1 MAMSVR
7 RAVLESDRE
16 ALIALIRRHLAPQS
30 DHGRF
35 DWLYLHNPDGPAHAW
50 LAQDSV
56 TGVAVGAAAAF
67 PKKVFAGGKE
77 RLSLVL
83 GDFCLDERYR
93 ALGPALRLQRA
104 CLESLTTPYDFCY
117 DFPSRNM
124 MAIYNRLG
132 IEQTGSIARWT
143 KPLRVEGKLE
153 SLSHSKALARGL
165 GLIANV
171 VLAKRGYKGNPEACE
186 VTSQE
191 APFGKE
197 FDGLDPHAAPSS
209 CSVRTARTAEYLNWR
224 DRMNPVAECETLVAR
239 KNGKLLG
246 FVVFTQGAKAATIVD
261 LCSIQ
266 DPSVVARLLAAAV
279 ERCRLRGATAVNMAA
294 GDGHPCEAIFRRAGF
309 VRRESAPVI
318 ALVRKDGPLA
328 QAELNKS
335 WYLMQGDRDV

>member
-1 MAMSVR
+1 M
-7 RAVLESDRE
+7 
-16 ALIALIRRHLAPQS
+16 IALIRRHLAPQS

-35 DWLYLHNPDGPAHAW
+35 DWLYLRNPHGPAHAW

-56 TGVAVGAAAAF
+56 TGVPVGAAAAF

-83 GDFCLDERYR
+83 GDFCLDEKYR

-104 CLESLTTPYDFCY
+104 CLESLTAPYDFCY

-132 IEQTGSIARWT
+132 IAETGSIARWT
-143 KPLRVEGKLE
+143 KPLRIEGKLE
-153 SLSHSKALARGL
+153 SLSRSKALARGL
-165 GLIANV
+165 GLIANA
-171 VLAKRGYKGNPEACE
+171 VLAKRGYKGSPQACD
-186 VTSQE
+186 VTSQG

-197 FDGLDPHAAPSS
+197 FDDLGSGTAPSS
-209 CSVRTARTAEYLNWR
+209 CSIRTARTAEYLNWR
-224 DRMNPVAECETLVAR
+224 YRMNPVAECETLVAR

-246 FVVFTQGAKAATIVD
+246 YVVFALDGKAATIVD

-279 ERCRLRGATAVNMAA
+279 EQCRLRGAPAVNMAA

-309 VRRESAPVI
+309 VRREFAPVV
-318 ALVRKDGPLA
+318 AVVRKDGPLG
-328 QAELNKS
+328 QADLSKR